1 MSRAQPWMKFYPAD
15 WRADPALRMCSL
27 AARGLWV
34 EMLSIMHE
42 AEPYGYL
49 LVNGRPVTDAQLA
62 VLAAAPSDQVPSL
75 LDELESA
82 GVFSR
87 TRKGVI
93 FSRRMVRDEKKSEEG
108 RKSVEKRWK
117 KPISGENQPT
127 ETEGEI
133 PPPNRGPNRNPITKK
148 PEARGQIPEDIPPIS
163 SLRSDTPPLPSQ
175 PGTEAAEIRQAD
187 LLPVIPPEASDFA
200 RQAFDA
206 WNDLAREIGL
216 PIAQAF
222 TARRQS
228 ALKARLAE
236 VGGLEGWGVALAKI
250 RGSPFLRGETSRDG
264 WKADLDF
271 LLQQKS
277 FTKLMEGSYD
287 RLASRKPPTN
297 SQQAAHEA
305 RSAAFRRVA
314 DQLRR
319 DDDLP

>member
-1 MSRAQPWMKFYPAD
+1 MSRALPWMKFYPAA

-117 KPISGENQPT
+117 KPISGEDQPT
-127 ETEGEI
+127 ETEGKI
-133 PPPNRGPNRNPITKK
+133 PPPNRGPNREPITKRL
-148 PEARGQIPEDIPPIS
+148 EDRGKSITDS
-163 SLRSDTPPLPSQ
+163 SLRSESVPDHDPVE
-175 PGTEAAEIRQAD
+175 EA
-187 LLPVIPPEASDFA
+187 FA
-200 RQAFDA
+200 A
-206 WNDLAREIGL
+206 WNDLARDVGL
-216 PIAQAF
+216 SEVQIISPQRKSAM
-222 TARRQS
+222 RQ
-228 ALKARLAE
+228 RLAE
-236 VGGLEGWGVALAKI
+236 AGGLDGFRIALEKI
-250 RGSPFLRGETSRDG
+250 RGDPFFLGEGPRG
-264 WKADLDF
+264 WKANIDF
-271 LLQQKS
+271 ILTKS
-277 FTKLMEGSYD
+277 KFTKLMEGGYD
-287 RLASRKPPTN
+287 RNPTPAN
-297 SQQAAHEA
+297 PRSSHPTPTRDSAFDQVAAELGGEDYLPGRPA
-305 RSAAFRRVA
+305 P
-314 DQLRR
+314 LRR
-319 DDDLP
+319 

>member
-75 LDELESA
+75 LDELETA

-117 KPISGENQPT
+117 KAISSEVEASENK
-127 ETEGEI
+127 EEF
-133 PPPNRGPNRNPITKK
+133 PPPNREPNRNPITKK
-148 PEARGQIPEDIPPIS
+148 PEARSQIPEDIPPTS
-163 SLRSDTPPLPSQ
+163 SLRSDVAPPPDQSGIGADEAQLSDLPLAV
-175 PGTEAAEIRQAD
+175 PAEAPD
-187 LLPVIPPEASDFA
+187 VA

-206 WNDLAREIGL
+206 WNDLARDIGL
-216 PIAQAF
+216 PIAQVF

-236 VGGLEGWGVALAKI
+236 VGGLDGWGVALAKI

-287 RLASRKPPTN
+287 RSASRKPPTN

-314 DQLRR
+314 DQFRR